1 MDTLFSDNNHINLS
15 RGKNGPS
22 QEEQLD
28 EFHSRWYKQSII
40 IQKLIELE
48 RRLGH
53 PPDLFDLYSSH
64 RFTNAEID
72 WLNEE
77 GILHWLLDGPIF
89 SASHDQSV
97 GDGSNSELCNI
108 IRLCP
113 QSQPR
118 QQNQSSFYKGV
129 AIA

>member
-1 MDTLFSDNNHINLS
+1 VDTLFSDNNHINLS

-22 QEEQLD
+22 QEEQLE
-28 EFHSRWYKQSII
+28 EFHCRWYKQSII
-40 IQKLIELE
+40 IQKVIELE
-48 RRLGH
+48 GDLGH

-77 GILHWLLDGPIF
+77 GILYWLLDGSIF
-89 SASHDQSV
+89 SIYKRQPV

-113 QSQPR
+113 QFQP
-118 QQNQSSFYKGV
+118 QNQFNFYKGV
-129 AIA
+129 VTA